1 MTLPNL
7 QVTLSR
13 TSDGKYDY
21 LQVVSDDQF
30 ALNIVLI
37 ADSID
42 VKDTRK
48 SDKPTKR
55 QKPHA

>member
-13 TSDGKYDY
+13 PSAGKYDY

-37 ADSID
+37 EDSID